1 MAGVF
6 DLPIVGPIIKNGVS
20 TVVSG
25 AVTAAGGYA
34 GDLVIG
40 AGNLVEQG
48 GRTVG
53 NGVSGFIGSYGEK
66 INQYGNTVIA
76 ATAPGGPP
84 VIDTVQKTAKQVSH
98 TATNVTN
105 RASNTASGVAKT
117 AQKSLPAPVSNAQ
130 KTITNTATSATKALP
145 STVGGAQK
153 AITGTA
159 SSATKALPSSVGGAL
174 GAPKPASSAVQKKA
188 YEPYKPA
195 TSYKGFDS
203 KSAAGTPAQYKP
215 PTPGAPKP
223 PAERKYEPY
232 KPATSYKPFD
242 SKSAAGTPAEFKPG
256 GGYKSPAERAKE
268 AGVGTGGYK
277 PPNVGTA
284 VGGAKSY
291 AGAAAKPV
299 GAATGAATGAARGL
313 VGGAVG
319 GAQNAAGKVRVSRE
333 SRPRR
338 GRGQAESAKPAPQ
351 FF

>member
-6 DLPIVGPIIKNGVS
+6 DLPIVGPVIKNGVS

-40 AGNLVEQG
+40 AGNLVEQA

-98 TATNVTN
+98 TATSAANKAAT
-105 RASNTASGVAKT
+105 TASGVAKT
-117 AQKSLPAPVSNAQ
+117 AQKSLPAPVNNAQ
-130 KTITNTATSATKALP
+130 KALTNT
-145 STVGGAQK
+145 V
-153 AITGTA
+153 
-159 SSATKALPSSVGGAL
+159 SSATKALPANLPAATGV
-174 GAPKPASSAVQKKA
+174 GAPKPATPVGQKKA

-195 TSYKGFDS
+195 TSYKPFDS
-203 KSAAGTPAQYKP
+203 KSAAGTPREYKSKP
-215 PTPGAPKP
+215 PGTPKP

-242 SKSAAGTPAEFKPG
+242 SKSAAETPAEFKPG

-268 AGVGTGGYK
+268 AGVGTG
-277 PPNVGTA
+277 VT
-284 VGGAKSY
+284 SHLMWEEWSE
-291 AGAAAKPV
+291 
-299 GAATGAATGAARGL
+299 ARKAMLGL
-313 VGGAVG
+313 
-319 GAQNAAGKVRVSRE
+319 QRSPWVR
-333 SRPRR
+333 
-338 GRGQAESAKPAPQ
+338 
-351 FF
+351 